1 MEEEKYVDE
10 SWKEAVENEKKVE
23 GSADGSMEGVAEPAP
38 KITHPHPESK
48 GTNGEDSFDAS
59 SINFL
64 NYVTSLAFQVM
75 IFLGEIPNPLND
87 QVEKNLNQARLLIDT
102 LAMLREKTTGN
113 LTKQESDM
121 FNASLYELQM
131 RYVEITAKDTQ
142 IGR

>member
-23 GSADGSMEGVAEPAP
+23 GSMEAVAESSP
-38 KITHPHPESK
+38 KDTTHPQPGSK
-48 GTNGEDSFDAS
+48 GTHGEDSVDAS

-102 LAMLREKTTGN
+102 LAMIREKTTGN

-121 FNASLYELQM
+121 LNASLYELQM

-142 IGR
+142 IG

>member
-23 GSADGSMEGVAEPAP
+23 GSVEGSMETVAESSP
-38 KITHPHPESK
+38 KDTTHPQPESK
-48 GTNGEDSFDAS
+48 GTNGADSFDAS

-64 NYVTSLAFQVM
+64 NYITSLAFQVM

-102 LAMLREKTTGN
+102 LAMLREKTAGN

-121 FNASLYELQM
+121 LNASLYELQM
-131 RYVEITAKDTQ
+131 RYVEMTAKDTQ
-142 IGR
+142 IG